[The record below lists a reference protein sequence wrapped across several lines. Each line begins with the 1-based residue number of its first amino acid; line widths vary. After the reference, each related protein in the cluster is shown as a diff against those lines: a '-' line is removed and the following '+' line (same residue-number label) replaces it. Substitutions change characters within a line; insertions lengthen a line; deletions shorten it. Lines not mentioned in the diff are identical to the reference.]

1 MPRISVLIPTHE
13 HATTLPYAVRS
24 VQNQNVHDLEI
35 LICGDGVNDDVRAAV
50 TDMQRSDPRIRFFD
64 LPKGPNIGECN
75 RDEVL
80 RHARGE
86 IVCIQNDDDLWL
98 PGHIEILERSLQDAD
113 FAGAM
118 QVNVGTD
125 GKVRGYYFDLERPE
139 FVTPWLDMKPNHFG
153 AWAAN
158 GFGPIFVG
166 FRLDAYLRLPERWT
180 TTPAGLTSDQTM
192 WRKFL
197 RQPWCRARFIR
208 WPIALHFGSSD
219 RQGWTPGQRAEELRR
234 WTQIVEAPDYAERIW
249 RDLLPDLGDRLL
261 SQVPHGA
268 LGEILAAHDKETLR
282 VKAEEKAFID
292 RIRELEAELA
302 AMRAAAAAQVAKLQ
316 GEFDAT
322 RDASTTRIKE
332 LEGELAATR
341 SAAAAQIAD
350 VRAEFDATRD
360 ASIARIKELE
370 AEVAATRSAAA
381 TQMTG
386 VQAQFDATRD
396 ASTARIRELEAE
408 LAAARAAA
416 DKPTGPA
423 RMLRRIAGRLRR
435 AAAARLRHLR
445 SG

>member
-13 HATTLPYAVRS
+13 HASTLPYAVRS
-24 VQNQNVHDLEI
+24 VQNQDIDDLEI
-35 LICGDGVNDDVRAAV
+35 LICGDGVSDEVRAVV
-50 TDMQRSDPRIRFFD
+50 TDMQRTDRRIRFFD

-80 RHARGE
+80 HHAQGE

-113 FAGAM
+113 FVGAM

-219 RQGWTPGQRAEELRR
+219 RQGWTPEQRAEELRR
-234 WTQIVEAPDYAERIW
+234 WTQIVEAPDYAARIW

-261 SQVPHGA
+261 SQVPHGP
-268 LGEILAAHDKETLR
+268 LGEIMAAHDKETSR
-282 VKAEEKAFID
+282 VKAEEQAFIG
-292 RIRELEAELA
+292 RIRELDAEVAATRSAAAAQVAILQAEFDATREASTIRIKELEAELA
-302 AMRAAAAAQVAKLQ
+302 ATRSAAAAQMADVQ
-316 GEFDAT
+316 VQSDAT
-322 RDASTTRIKE
+322 RDASITRIRE
-332 LEGELAATR
+332 LEAELAATR

-350 VRAEFDATRD
+350 VHAEFDATRD
-360 ASIARIKELE
+360 ASA
-370 AEVAATRSAAA
+370 
-381 TQMTG
+381 
-386 VQAQFDATRD
+386 
-396 ASTARIRELEAE
+396 ARIRELEAE
-408 LAAARAAA
+408 IAAARAAA
-416 DKPTGPA
+416 NKPTGPTQ
-423 RMLRRIAGRLRR
+423 MFRRIAGRLRR
-435 AAAARLRHLR
+435 AAGRLRHDT
-445 SG
+445 